1 MIAIGADHR
10 GYKSKELI
18 KKFLT
23 SEGYEVKDFGTNST
37 ESVDYPDFAKKV
49 AESVS
54 SEESEFGV
62 LLCSNGIGVSIAAN
76 KVKGIRAAN
85 VFSENMAEM
94 SRRHNNANVICF
106 GGETVD
112 INVIEKSLLIFLNT
126 EFEGGRHKRRVQKIK
141 ELEKVIYFK
150 TGFKNFKK
158 E

>member
-10 GYKSKELI
+10 GYKTKELI

-23 SEGYEVKDFGTNST
+23 SEGYEVKDFGTNSS

-54 SEESEFGV
+54 SGESEFGI
-62 LLCSNGIGVSIAAN
+62 LMCSNGIGVSIAAN

-85 VFSENMAEM
+85 VFSEKMAEM
-94 SRRHNNANVICF
+94 SRRHNKANVICF

-112 INVIEKSLLIFLNT
+112 IDVIKKSLIIFLKT
-126 EFEGGRHKRRVQKIK
+126 DFEGGRHKRRVDKI
-141 ELEKVIYFK
+141 EILE
-150 TGFKNFKK
+150 T
-158 E
+158 